1 MSFLSFFDDPLTL
14 LWSIMIVISLLLIFG
29 LLYTPPQKKTKDNK
43 KIEK

>member
-1 MSFLSFFDDPLTL
+1 MPFASFFDDSLTV
-14 LWSIMIVISLLLIFG
+14 LWSIMIVISLILIFG